1 MKHRRWFTRPML
13 SAVLAAS
20 WLLLQH
26 SVAPIHLLAAGAI
39 GVVVPRLV
47 HAFLPPPAPVRPG
60 AALALLALVLWDIVV
75 ANVAV
80 ARLVLGPIARLRPAW
95 LLIPLELRHP
105 VGISVLA
112 SIITTT
118 PGTVSCTVDEERH
131 LIRVHALDCRDPQQM
146 VAEIKSRY
154 ERRLLAIFEAPAPNP
169 GGRQ

>member
-1 MKHRRWFTRPML
+1 MKHRRWFTHPML
-13 SAVLAAS
+13 SVVLAAS

-26 SVAPIHLLAAGAI
+26 SLAPIHLLAALAI
-39 GVVVPRLV
+39 GVVLPRLV
-47 HAFLPPPAPVRPG
+47 HAFLPQPSPVRPG
-60 AALALLALVLWDIVV
+60 PALALLVLVLWDVVV

-80 ARLVLGPIARLRPAW
+80 ARLVLGPMARLRPAW
-95 LLIPLELRHP
+95 LLVPLELQHP
-105 VGISVLA
+105 VGIAVLA

-131 LIRVHALDCRDPQQM
+131 LIRVHALDCPDPQQM

-154 ERRLLAIFEAPAPNP
+154 ERRLLAIFEAPAPTP